1 MQKMNYLFSLIL
13 IVVSSCGKSS
23 EPQTPVTP
31 VIPVVTPTG
40 VNEVDFWLTTADKSS
55 LLQKQGGILS
65 FDTKANS
72 NPTILVDSTEF
83 FQEMD
88 GFGATLTGGSAYVLN
103 QKLTAM
109 ERQNALNDLFSSQG
123 IGISYLRL
131 SIGAS
136 DMNATAYTYDDSQTA
151 DPDLLKFSIDMDK
164 TDMIPVLKQILAI
177 NPNIK
182 LMSSPWSAPA
192 WMKSNNSLIGGSLK
206 PEYYAAYAQYFVK
219 YIQAMQKEGIKIDAI
234 TPQNEPENPNNN
246 PSLVMTANEQALFI
260 KKHLGPAFKAANLT
274 TKIVIFDH
282 NCDNPN
288 YPNSILNDAEAKP
301 FIDGSAFHLYAGN
314 INAMSQ
320 VKAAHTDKNLYFTEQ
335 YISSKG
341 GFGGDLEW
349 HTKNLIIGASRNYAK
364 TVLEWNLATDEKFEP
379 HTIGGCSECL
389 GTITVSNNSIQKNT
403 AYYILAHASKFVPVG
418 SKRIASNNINSVNN
432 VAFLTPSG
440 KKVLIAFND
449 SDQAQT
455 FNIKANN
462 KQVSINMTKKALGTF
477 VW

>member
-1 MQKMNYLFSLIL
+1 MQKMNIFFSLIL
-13 IVVSSCGKSS
+13 IVVSSCGKSK
-23 EPQTPVTP
+23 EPQIIVTP

-40 VNEVDFWLTTADKSS
+40 TNEVDFWLTTADKSS
-55 LLQKQGGILS
+55 LLQKQIGILN
-65 FDTKANS
+65 FDTKINS
-72 NPTILVDSTEF
+72 NSTILVDSTDIY
-83 FQEMD
+83 QEMD
-88 GFGATLTGGSAYVLN
+88 GFGVTLTGGSTFVLN
-103 QKLTAM
+103 QKLTAI

-151 DPDLLKFSIDMDK
+151 DPELLKFSIDMDK
-164 TDMIPVLKQILAI
+164 TDVIPVLKQILAI

-182 LMSSPWSAPA
+182 LMSAPWSAPA
-192 WMKSNNSLIGGSLK
+192 WMKSNNDLVGGSLK
-206 PEYYAAYAQYFVK
+206 PEYYAAYAKYFVK

-246 PSLVMTANEQALFI
+246 PSLVMTGAEQALFI
-260 KKHLGPAFKAANLT
+260 KKHLGPAFKAAGLT

-288 YPNSILNDAEAKP
+288 YPISILDDAEAKP

-320 VKAAHTDKNLYFTEQ
+320 VKNKHPDKNIYFTEQ

-364 TVLEWNLATDEKFEP
+364 TVLEWNLATDERFEP
-379 HTIGGCSECL
+379 HTIGGCTECL
-389 GTITVSNNSIQKNT
+389 GTITVINNSVIKNT
-403 AYYILAHASKFVPVG
+403 AYYVLAHASKFVPVG
-418 SKRIASNNINSVNN
+418 SRRIASNNIISVNN
-432 VAFLTPSG
+432 VAFLTPAG

-449 SDQAQT
+449 SNQAQT

-462 KQVSINMTKKALGTF
+462 KQVSVDLSKKAVGTF